1 MTRRGR
7 VGRRML
13 RLMISCAI
21 FALVT
26 WGIYATV
33 ADARNAL
40 SGKPVPWDPDPAW
53 LAFAGLFYFCGMLPM
68 IAFWHRALHAMG
80 CQPRYFETLRA
91 YCIGSLGKYV
101 PGKALVVVLR
111 TRMLM
116 SERVGGTATTV
127 SVFLETLTMM
137 AVGAFLAL
145 LMFLLWLDVHL
156 KEYPF
161 LLPLS
166 IGLLIVAG
174 LPTWPS
180 IFKKIV
186 LRLGT
191 SRFDADIES
200 RLSGIQWGLM
210 GHGWV
215 LMILGWFFF
224 AGSLWSVVRGMGL
237 ESTIDA
243 AAVPYCL
250 SAITLAIVAG
260 FLSLIPGGA
269 GVREYLITII
279 IGHFYFSEVLDLP
292 FSAATALVVAVLL
305 RLVWLAVEFAL
316 ALILFAIGY
325 FYPPI
330 QSTS

>member
-1 MTRRGR
+1 MTRRAQIA
-7 VGRRML
+7 RRML
-13 RLMISCAI
+13 LLTISGVVL
-21 FALVT
+21 ALVT

-33 ADARNAL
+33 ADARNEL
-40 SGKPVPWDPDPAW
+40 SGKPVPWDLDPVW
-53 LAFAGLFYFCGMLPM
+53 LIFASLFYLCGMLPM
-68 IAFWHRALHAMG
+68 VAFWHRALHALG
-80 CQPRYFETLRA
+80 CRPRYFETLRA
-91 YCIGSLGKYV
+91 YSIGSLGKYV

-116 SERVGGTATTV
+116 SDRVGGTATTV

-137 AVGAFLAL
+137 AVGAFLSL

-156 KEYPF
+156 QEYPF
-161 LLPLS
+161 LLPLT

-174 LPTWPS
+174 LPTLPS

-191 SRFDADIES
+191 SRFDAEIEN
-200 RLSGIQWGLM
+200 RLTGIHWALM
-210 GHGWV
+210 GHGWF
-215 LMILGWFFF
+215 LMILGWGCF

-237 ESTIDA
+237 ESTIGA
-243 AAVPYCL
+243 GALPYCL
-250 SAITLAIVAG
+250 AAITLAIVAG

-279 IGHFYFSEVLDLP
+279 LGHFYFAEVLDLP
-292 FSAATALVVAVLL
+292 FAAATALVVAVLL

-316 ALILFAIGY
+316 ALILVAIGY
-325 FYPPI
+325 FGAPI
-330 QSTS
+330 RSTS